1 MACESTGAHGAGGAS
16 ASRPSTRPGG
26 ASRAP
31 PYRPTPTSPAGV
43 AALGRG
49 STGATAPPSRGGPR
63 QRPRRGRRHRG
74 PACNRGV
81 GSRRARGGRGHT
93 LLPRRD
99 GLASAAAASR
109 KRPSTASH
117 RGRVRGEPFAH
128 SPACAVPARRRGR
141 GSRAPQTTGGGPAV
155 DGDGGNVGRRRS
167 TGVGPPVDLERGVG
181 RRALPPTR
189 GALHE
194 PQRETACRRRG
205 RRERGSSSALPLEAR
220 APSRAWS
227 AEAAR
232 GRVGSSEKERWAP
245 RRVPHVHP
253 GTPSRPARRSTLVES
268 CPTARRAW
276 SVDDGW

>member
-155 DGDGGNVGRRRS
+155 DGDGGNVGRRGS
-167 TGVGPPVDLERGVG
+167 AGSADVNTTQGAPP
-181 RRALPPTR
+181 A
-189 GALHE
+189 
-194 PQRETACRRRG
+194 
-205 RRERGSSSALPLEAR
+205 
-220 APSRAWS
+220 APSTLASPRAS
-227 AEAAR
+227 AAA
-232 GRVGSSEKERWAP
+232 SET
-245 RRVPHVHP
+245 
-253 GTPSRPARRSTLVES
+253 GTPPNCPASRPTGGWKATRS
-268 CPTARRAW
+268 RAGRAGGCMGEW
-276 SVDDGW
+276 MDGCVGGWMGAWMDG